1 MTATVTI
8 EEAQSHLREWIA
20 KLAPG
25 DEMSITDDERPVA
38 RLVIPRES
46 VRRSR
51 RPGSAK
57 GRLAVLADDDSHLS
71 DFVEYMR

>member
-1 MTATVTI
+1 MTATVTT

-20 KLAPG
+20 KLSPG
-25 DEMSITDDERPVA
+25 DEMSITENERPVA

-57 GRLAVLADDDSHLS
+57 GKLTILSEDDSHLS
-71 DFVEYMR
+71 DFAEYL

>member
-8 EEAQSHLREWIA
+8 EEAQSHLREWIS
-20 KLAPG
+20 KLSPG
-25 DEMSITDDERPVA
+25 DEMKITDNERPVA

-57 GRLAVLADDDSHLS
+57 GKLTILSEDDSHLS
-71 DFVEYMR
+71 DFAEYL

>member
-20 KLAPG
+20 KLSPG
-25 DEMSITDDERPVA
+25 DEMNITDNERPVA
-38 RLVIPRES
+38 RLVIPHES
-46 VRRSR
+46 LRKSR

-57 GRLAVLADDDSHLS
+57 GKLTILSEDDSHLS
-71 DFVEYMR
+71 DFAEYL

>member
-1 MTATVTI
+1 MTTTVTI
-8 EEAQSHLREWIA
+8 EEAQSHLREWIS
-20 KLAPG
+20 KLSPG
-25 DEMSITDDERPVA
+25 DEMSITENERPVA

-57 GRLAVLADDDSHLS
+57 GKLTILSEDDSHLS
-71 DFVEYMR
+71 DFAEYMR

>member
-1 MTATVTI
+1 MTAIVTI
-8 EEAQSHLREWIA
+8 EEAQSHLREWIS
-20 KLAPG
+20 KLSPG
-25 DEMSITDDERPVA
+25 DEMSITENERPVA

-57 GRLAVLADDDSHLS
+57 GRLAVLADDVLT
-71 DFVEYMR
+71 